1 MTENQRHLS
10 RMSEVSNALV
20 RLHKAHFGRGP
31 THARSLLVGTDTLL
45 CMLEDVMLPAEQ
57 KLVNQGQEKKSRQ
70 RAWPFR
76 SQQRRSS

>member
-1 MTENQRHLS
+1 
-10 RMSEVSNALV
+10 V